1 VQVKIIAHTEPCTAL
16 AYNPLGDILATGSS
30 DKSIRLW
37 NTKKMNEIA
46 LLRNKSHAICALA
59 FSLDNE
65 YLMAC
70 STDYRAT
77 IYKLKG

>member
-1 VQVKIIAHTEPCTAL
+1 MIAHTEPCTAL

-30 DKSIRLW
+30 DKCIRLW

-46 LLRNKSHAICALA
+46 LLRNRSHSICALA

-65 YLMAC
+65 FLLAC
-70 STDYRAT
+70 STDHRVT
-77 IYKLKG
+77 LYKLKG